1 MRLVFL
7 VNGGV
12 GSAMDVRAREFAK
25 RLPGDMEIW
34 IFNRSESKTASIR
47 AFAEALRQK
56 QPDLCYVFDMAYS
69 GVIAAGM
76 HRARTGCPVI
86 VDTGDAITDLARL
99 SGSRGRVGIWL
110 TAQLER
116 MSYRISSHIVV
127 RSHPHQD
134 VLAERGI
141 ASTVIPDGVDT
152 KQFRPRLDPELR
164 RELGLEG
171 WTTIGLLGSVIW
183 NERWKMCYGWDL
195 VETLKL
201 LRGYRIKGVIIGDGS
216 GITRLQSM
224 AAEYGVEDRL
234 VLLGRRPY
242 EELPRLLSAFDIC
255 LSTQTDDAAG
265 RVRTTGKLPLYLA
278 AGRYVLASRIGEAAR
293 ILPQEML
300 VPYEGT
306 KDLAY
311 PQRLSQ
317 RIAALMD
324 SPPGSFTPSESLAA
338 LAYENFDYHV
348 LTERL
353 RQTILATTS
362 EFHRP

>member
-7 VNGGV
+7 VNGGP
-12 GSAMDVRAREFAK
+12 GSAMDVRAREFAR
-25 RLPGDMEIW
+25 RLPEDMETG
-34 IFNRSESKTASIR
+34 IFNRSENKVASIR
-47 AFAEALRQK
+47 EFEEILRK
-56 QPDLCYVFDMAYS
+56 SRPDLCYVFDMAFS
-69 GVIAAGM
+69 GVIAAGIHQM
-76 HRARTGCPVI
+76 QTGCPVI

-110 TAQLER
+110 TDRLER
-116 MSYRISSHIVV
+116 MSYRISRRIVV

-134 VLAERGI
+134 VLAERGV

-152 KQFRPRLDPELR
+152 KQFSPRLDPELR

-171 WTTIGLLGSVIW
+171 WTTIGLLGSIVW

-201 LRGYRIKGVIIGDGS
+201 LRNYPVKGVIVGDGS
-216 GITRLQSM
+216 GLPHLQQM
-224 AAEYGVEDRL
+224 AADYGVADRL
-234 VLLGRRPY
+234 LLLGRRPY

-278 AGRYVLASRIGEAAR
+278 AGRYILASQVGEAAR
-293 ILPQEML
+293 ILPREML

-306 KDLAY
+306 KDLNY
-311 PQRLSQ
+311 PLRLSE
-317 RIAALMD
+317 RIAALV
-324 SPPGSFTPSESLAA
+324 ESGKFEPDETLAA
-338 LAYENFDYHV
+338 LAYQHFDYGV

-353 RQTILATTS
+353 RQTILATTTQTFTDLS
-362 EFHRP
+362 